1 MWRSSV
7 FLGVAIALA
16 DAGGALASPVPYA
29 AQKEGQI
36 LAAQT
41 AAEYP
46 VVESVRLHPNLNV
59 PWSRPV
65 RITDPFEG
73 SFLGVFDRND
83 ISHRDLGY
91 GSGKLVSLWSRDS
104 VRVLLITQQGRC
116 TLAYN
121 TGFPGF
127 YGFFPYRR
135 VTGLFY
141 DYPYGPVCVGINT
154 PREIQRLLIRA
165 GEKVLELEGQNNA
178 FTVNDEIATALRNLP
193 TQNVD
198 IRMVLEGG
206 ETVDSEI
213 GKGTVAAWKTIY

>member
-1 MWRSSV
+1 M
-7 FLGVAIALA
+7 AIALA
-16 DAGGALASPVPYA
+16 GGGGVLASPGSYA

-41 AAEYP
+41 AAGYP
-46 VVESVRLHPNLNV
+46 VVKSVRLHPNLNI
-59 PWSRPV
+59 PWSRTV

-104 VRVLLITQQGRC
+104 IRVLLITQQGRC
-116 TLAYN
+116 TIAYN
-121 TGFPGF
+121 TGFLGS
-127 YGFFPYRR
+127 YGLFPYRR
-135 VTGLFY
+135 VTSLFY
-141 DYPYGPVCVGINT
+141 DYPYYPYGSVCVGINT
-154 PREIQRLLIRA
+154 PREIQKLLIRA

-178 FTVNDEIATALRNLP
+178 FTVNDEIATALKNLP